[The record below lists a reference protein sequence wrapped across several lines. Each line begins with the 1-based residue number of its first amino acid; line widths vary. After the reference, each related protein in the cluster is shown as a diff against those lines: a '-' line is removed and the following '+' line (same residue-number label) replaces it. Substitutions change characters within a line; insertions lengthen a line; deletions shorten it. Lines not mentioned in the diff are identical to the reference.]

1 MTDSPDDAK
10 RYCLRLLSYRGRSES
25 ELRERLGK
33 RGFSEEVISRTFRYL
48 KQAGYLDDDALAVN
62 LKRQA
67 LEKKSLGYEGAR
79 SFMLKRG
86 LPREV
91 IELTLGYDKDSEF
104 KNIQKLVDKKLK
116 SMGNYLTES
125 DEKKLWNF
133 LARRGYSFE
142 VIRKAIKESK
152 ESVKFREEAER

>member
-10 RYCLRLLSYRGRSES
+10 RYCLRLLSYRGRSER

-33 RGFSEEVISRTFRYL
+33 KGFSEEVISPTFRYL
-48 KQAGYLDDDALAVN
+48 KQSGYLDDDALAVN

-67 LEKKSLGYEGAR
+67 VEKKLLGYEGIR
-79 SFMLKRG
+79 TFMLKRG
-86 LPREV
+86 LPPEV
-91 IELTLGYDKDSEF
+91 IRSTLDYDEDGEF
-104 KNIQKLVDKKLK
+104 KNIHKLVDKKLK

-125 DEKKLWNF
+125 DKKKLWHF

-142 VIRKAIKESK
+142 IIRKAMKETL
-152 ESVKFREEAER
+152 KFREEAEE